1 MGRPAKVR
9 LANKTPTMTGSA
21 LARYAERAVQ
31 PTPTKG
37 ANETSQAPHQIDRLP
52 MPMLVFLLMVSLWD
66 GFDVVALSQTL
77 PELRKSF
84 ALSVS
89 EGGQLVG
96 LANSGTLLGYFL
108 LRRADSVGR
117 RSILLSSVL
126 GYSLLSLASALA
138 PSAALFLLTQF
149 AARIFLV
156 SALGAAS
163 LYISESLPARKV
175 RSALSLLVATG
186 AFGGVVCALL
196 TPKLMGAGPGW
207 RSVYLLGAVMLL
219 TVPWGYLHLHETPS
233 FARLTSRVTPS
244 LTAMWTVQ
252 HRRNLLLCSFLWL
265 LTYAANQST
274 ITFWKEHAVADL
286 SLSAAVAGT
295 YLGLAALVAIPM
307 SGFVGPLLNRVGKRR
322 GALIVYG
329 LWTLGILGSY
339 LLPAGPLLRLA
350 LACLTS
356 GASGGLIIATAFTTE
371 LFPTAQRGD
380 AMAWS
385 NSLLG
390 RIGFIA
396 SPPLMSML
404 ADAQGWTNTMPY
416 LAVLPLSALV
426 VVWLVPSR
434 RHTPRDD
441 NAPEWSGD

>member
-1 MGRPAKVR
+1 
-9 LANKTPTMTGSA
+9 
-21 LARYAERAVQ
+21 
-31 PTPTKG
+31 
-37 ANETSQAPHQIDRLP
+37 
-52 MPMLVFLLMVSLWD
+52 
-66 GFDVVALSQTL
+66 
-77 PELRKSF
+77 
-84 ALSVS
+84 
-89 EGGQLVG
+89 
-96 LANSGTLLGYFL
+96 
-108 LRRADSVGR
+108 
-117 RSILLSSVL
+117 
-126 GYSLLSLASALA
+126 
-138 PSAALFLLTQF
+138 
-149 AARIFLV
+149 
-156 SALGAAS
+156 
-163 LYISESLPARKV
+163 
-175 RSALSLLVATG
+175 
-186 AFGGVVCALL
+186 
-196 TPKLMGAGPGW
+196 MGAGPGW
-207 RSVYLLGAVMLL
+207 RSVNVFAGAVMLL

-265 LTYAANQST
+265 YPCG
-274 ITFWKEHAVADL
+274 KPEHHHVFGKSDAVADL
-286 SLSAAVAGT
+286 SLSAAVAEQ
-295 YLGLAALVAIPM
+295 YLGLAALVTIPM

-339 LLPAGPLLRLA
+339 LYLPAGPLLRLA

-426 VVWLVPSR
+426 VVWLVPNRRPLRETTMHRNGAATEPSR
-434 RHTPRDD
+434 IPGIADTIEVLWTILDQEMQARLGSPSVPTASREYERHC
-441 NAPEWSGD
+441 EWQPHGVVALPHAEELVKRLLAYQERTGKVALIVDGRGACPTERRSSQLLRAAVNRGLNYMPIVVYGASLLAKVTQTLALRAGRSSISSILNCAMSRPDKRQLPTSRSV